1 MSDKIYPANKIIV
14 KKPEDIIS
22 FGYVAPAAQQIFNYV
37 IAQAIKT
44 NCNAISIKVTDYL
57 YWTGKSKLQGNY
69 YKDFYR
75 RIEDLKHTFVV
86 LRKIENNKKI
96 IYEWPLIAEAITTK
110 TLDNKTEK
118 IEIKLNNLL
127 LDYYRWHYA
136 NVAININ
143 DTVGLT
149 AKYSYKLYEFL
160 LYVFRKNSKT
170 KSIKMDELRRV
181 LTVPERENN
190 VRFLRFFAKALKNI
204 NDKTALKV
212 QAKIKTKNK
221 KSLASAEFKFVNIT
235 EKIAAKQYEFLLF
248 ERDYKVQNRDLL

>member
-149 AKYSYKLYEFL
+149 TKYAYKLYEL
-160 LYVFRKNSKT
+160 LLFIFGKKSKN
-170 KSIKMDELRRV
+170 KSIKMDELRRI
-181 LTVPERENN
+181 LTVPAKENN
-190 VRFLRFFAKALKNI
+190 VRFLHFFVKALKNI
-204 NDKTALKV
+204 NEKTALKV

-221 KSLASAEFKFVNIT
+221 KSLASAEIKFVDLSALKVQ
-235 EKIAAKQYEFLLF
+235 EQFEFLIF
-248 ERDYKVQNRDLL
+248 ERTLREKNGD

>member
-1 MSDKIYPANKIIV
+1 MSDKIYPANKIII

-37 IAQAIKT
+37 IAQALKT
-44 NCNAISIKVTDYL
+44 NANTITIKVTDYL
-57 YWTGKSKLQGNY
+57 YWLGKTKLQGKY
-69 YKDFYR
+69 YMDFYR
-75 RIEDLKHTFVV
+75 RVEDLKHTFIV
-86 LRKIENNKKI
+86 LQKIENNKKI
-96 IYEWPLIAEAITTK
+96 IYEWPLIAEAKTTK

-170 KSIKMDELRRV
+170 KSIKMNELRRV

-190 VRFLRFFAKALKNI
+190 VRFLHFLGKAIKNI
-204 NDKTALKV
+204 NEKTALKV

-221 KSLASAEFKFVNIT
+221 KSLGTAEIKFVNLN
-235 EKIAAKQYEFLLF
+235 EKIAEKQFEFLIF
-248 ERDYKVQNRDLL
+248 EREMKAQNEDF